1 MSISYSAIKNYG
13 KSSLPSVED
22 WNFSSNITKEPL
34 KSITTRKID
43 KVGSN
48 SSITQQIEESGA
60 RIMDAISYYPRGV
73 NPAVSI
79 SYNNYGLG
87 QGQAKLP
94 YTIMKDGAF
103 RPPVWTVENLAPLSR
118 LPRVTT
124 SAYTQPKDI
133 RYSELAQPEHLKG
146 TKEINITELN
156 PTLFLKKNMQAS
168 APQDILNFVKEQA
181 NQSVCSSHTFHK
193 KQHDVNIDQNKY
205 IIAEIPRIIVNSNT
219 SGRAN
224 INVTKFNSDVRVRE
238 SPLVLRD
245 VKSNTVLPSKNLAI
259 DNPESRISTRVRDGP
274 LMLMNVKSNTVL
286 PAKNLTIDDPESK
299 ISMRNNLRLGEIKSN
314 IMREKN
320 TLQIDS
326 SDLTIKIN
334 RNSPRGS
341 IPTNKNISSMG
352 VSSPTQNPDA
362 LNKILKDKLNISM
375 NTNKISPVTTEG
387 ENAIQTIKLRAKIQP
402 LFFQNNS
409 ALITQSDR
417 QNLLPGN
424 KLSVC

>member
-48 SSITQQIEESGA
+48 SSITQQVEESGG
-60 RIMDAISYYPRGV
+60 RIIDAISYYPRGV

-79 SYNNYGLG
+79 SYNNYGRG

-124 SAYTQPKDI
+124 SAYTLPRDI
-133 RYSELAQPEHLKG
+133 RFSELSQPEHLKG

-156 PTLFLKKNMQAS
+156 PNLFLKKNTSVS
-168 APQDILNFVKEQA
+168 APQDIINFIKDHA
-181 NQSVCSSHTFHK
+181 NQSVSSSHTFHK

-205 IIAEIPRIIVNSNT
+205 IIAEIPIIAVNSNT

-224 INVTKFNSDVRVRE
+224 LNVTKFNSDVRVKNN
-238 SPLVLRD
+238 PLVMKD
-245 VKSNTVLPSKNLAI
+245 VISNKILPSKNLSV
-259 DNPESRISTRVRDGP
+259 DNPESKIQMRE
-274 LMLMNVKSNTVL
+274 
-286 PAKNLTIDDPESK
+286 NLH
-299 ISMRNNLRLGEIKSN
+299 LGEIISN
-314 IMREKN
+314 IVKGKN

-326 SDLTIKIN
+326 SDLTLKIN
-334 RNSPRGS
+334 RNNPRGS
-341 IPTNKNISSMG
+341 IETNKNISNMS
-352 VSSPTQNPDA
+352 TNDQQQNPET
-362 LNKILKDKLNISM
+362 LNKILKDKINVSM
-375 NTNKISPVTTEG
+375 NTNKISPVTSEG
-387 ENAIQTIKLRAKIQP
+387 HNAMQNIKLREKIQP
-402 LFFQNNS
+402 LFYQNNS
-409 ALITQSDR
+409 SLITQSER
-417 QNLLPGN
+417 KNLIPSH
-424 KLSVC
+424 KFSVQ